1 MPANSEPDAANPK
14 ATAANGA
21 AKTGQEWPAL
31 VESGAGLAEP
41 DRGAKDPMDAP
52 LERMPAQKFSLKAEV
67 KKRPMLFIG
76 IGALALGGVAAIVGR
91 KVLFRA
97 AAPMLVKAAAKRPI
111 KTARFAAKHPKTA
124 YKLVA
129 LGVEPAVNSS
139 LKSLRGL
146 PGKVRDLDL
155 LQRVRDL
162 ELQQRLRDLEPT
174 VSSSLEAVR
183 ELPQTIR
190 DKVARR
196 A

>member
-1 MPANSEPDAANPK
+1 MPANSESDAANPK
-14 ATAANGA
+14 PAANGA

-97 AAPMLVKAAAKRPI
+97 AAPMLVKAAAKRPM
-111 KTARFAAKHPKTA
+111 KTARLVAKHPKTA

-146 PGKVRDLDL
+146 PAKVRDLDL